1 MSDIDRVFARLGG
14 RQTAGSDQRELR
26 NIPRKGASAGSRT
39 VEVVRLP
46 ARGAAASEDSPRRTD
61 HRVRAATWDDGF
73 PAKSTPPPS
82 SAPLPVAAEAP
93 EPVAHVMPTWTPAV
107 AEPSV
112 EPAPVAPSE
121 AAQPALESAKQARRT
136 AQGKARRVADPFDA
150 SDDGAN
156 CLRCGYLIEPAR
168 ERRGLVTCAECG

>member
-14 RQTAGSDQRELR
+14 RHSAGGDQRELR

-82 SAPLPVAAEAP
+82 SAPVPVAADTS
-93 EPVAHVMPTWTPAV
+93 EPVAHVRPMW
-107 AEPSV
+107 
-112 EPAPVAPSE
+112 EPATDDLASPPPVPGPVEDQLGQPTARASTRKAGRPS
-121 AAQPALESAKQARRT
+121 
-136 AQGKARRVADPFDA
+136 RRVADPFDA
-150 SDDGAN
+150 GDDGAN
-156 CLRCGYLIEPAR
+156 CLRCGYVVELAR
-168 ERRGLVTCAECG
+168 ERRGLMTCAVCG